1 MATRQTIMAGWSELE
16 GARWS
21 ASHLKKITQPTYF
34 LSVLKEGTKE
44 GTHELRDTELHD
56 EALSSQ

>member
-1 MATRQTIMAGWSELE
+1 MECIALE
-16 GARWS
+16 E
-21 ASHLKKITQPTYF
+21 ITQPTYF